1 MSEEMKVPG
10 HRTAKKRS
18 SKTGS
23 FSSELGKLISV
34 YGQLADQAYQS
45 YSPIVEDIVNSKSL
59 NSGIRELI
67 LECPCSSMRRQSRE
81 RIKSRMLGRRLIG
94 NIIIR

>member
-1 MSEEMKVPG
+1 MSTFKSKRVQIKDSISAMKRVK
-10 HRTAKKRS
+10 RTAKKRS

-34 YGQLADQAYQS
+34 FGQLADQAYQS

-59 NSGIRELI
+59 NSKVWSF
-67 LECPCSSMRRQSRE
+67 CTPPCAMWA
-81 RIKSRMLGRRLIG
+81 
-94 NIIIR
+94 